1 MDKYELI
8 NGGLKYSC
16 VKSDWKGTGDYT
28 ILTHVK
34 KLDDL
39 FDRLKIQQHEIALM
53 VCTGYVNVDKLSWK
67 RKTSSFVSNLRRC
80 WSKEPN
86 KRNVL
91 FAFMKH
97 G

>member
-1 MDKYELI
+1 MI
-8 NGGLKYSC
+8 NVGLKYNY
-16 VKSDWKGTGDYT
+16 VKSGWKGAGDQT
-28 ILTHVK
+28 ILT
-34 KLDDL
+34 DESETTSTFFL

-53 VCTGYVNVDKLSWK
+53 VCTGYLNVDKLSWK
-67 RKTSSFVSNLRRC
+67 RKSSSFTSNLRRC